1 MLVEGKQQC
10 PNRTGKVAIVT
21 SGAIQ
26 FNYPPPPTPP
36 PPLLMTGFWS
46 DPSENCFW
54 FYLLQKLAFTV
65 RYPEEKEK
73 LHSPYLY

>member
-26 FNYPPPPTPP
+26 FNYPPANTPS
-36 PPLLMTGFWS
+36 PPLLMMGFWS

-54 FYLLQKLAFTV
+54 VYLLQKLAFTV
-65 RYPEEKEK
+65 RYPEK
-73 LHSPYLY
+73 

>member
-26 FNYPPPPTPP
+26 FNYPPPPPLPP
-36 PPLLMTGFWS
+36 PAIDEGF
-46 DPSENCFW
+46 
-54 FYLLQKLAFTV
+54 LV
-65 RYPEEKEK
+65 
-73 LHSPYLY
+73 

>member
-26 FNYPPPPTPP
+26 FNYPPANTPSPPFDD
-36 PPLLMTGFWS
+36 GFLVLPFRKLFLGLP
-46 DPSENCFW
+46 PSEISIYC
-54 FYLLQKLAFTV
+54 
-65 RYPEEKEK
+65 
-73 LHSPYLY
+73 

>member
-26 FNYPPPPTPP
+26 FNYPPPPPP
-36 PPLLMTGFWS
+36 PPPPAIDEGF
-46 DPSENCFW
+46 
-54 FYLLQKLAFTV
+54 LV
-65 RYPEEKEK
+65 
-73 LHSPYLY
+73 